1 MDGQMRITVLGSSGQ
16 IGAYLSEYLSRKGHI
31 VREFDIVNGIHQD
44 MTHIPNTYLRNA
56 IMESDFVFFLAFDVG
71 GSRYLKKYQHTF
83 DFVNN
88 NTRLMANAFGLL
100 EQYEKPFVFAS
111 SQMSN
116 MSYSPYGT
124 LKRVGELY
132 TESLGGLIVKFWNV
146 YGIEKDHDKAH
157 VITDFIRKG
166 FEDGDFEM
174 LTDGEEVRQ
183 FLYAEDCCEGLEAV
197 MKNYDE
203 FYANDPLH
211 ITNFDYTTIR
221 EVAIIIE
228 NEFRLIGKPVNIIPG
243 KASDTVQLDKRN
255 EADPFIRKY
264 WSPKTDLV
272 TGISK
277 VFEAMK
283 KDYD

>member
-1 MDGQMRITVLGSSGQ
+1 MRITVLGSSGQ

-100 EQYEKPFVFAS
+100 EQYDKPFVFAS

-174 LTDGEEVRQ
+174 LTDGEEQRQ

-283 KDYD
+283 KEYD